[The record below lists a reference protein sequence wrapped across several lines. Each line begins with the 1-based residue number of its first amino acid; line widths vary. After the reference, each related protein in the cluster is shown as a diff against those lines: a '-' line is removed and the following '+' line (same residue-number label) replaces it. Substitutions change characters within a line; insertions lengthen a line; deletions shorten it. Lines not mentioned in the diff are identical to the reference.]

1 MLCNK
6 ASPNSTTPTA
16 LLLMRLYIHWTVCPW
31 LRPLDWGLVVQDVLS
46 HVEARWLW
54 RSVGAEG
61 QQDDGGDWAMC
72 LSLPRRQPKGRS
84 TCSYPYVNSYPA
96 YLKNSRGRANT
107 GLHTTTFPVSACVT
121 FSTVALTQA
130 GQVAQPAEIQVGR

>member
-1 MLCNK
+1 MCNK
-6 ASPNSTTPTA
+6 ASPNSTTPTV

-54 RSVGAEG
+54 WSVGAEG

-84 TCSYPYVNSYPA
+84 TCSYPYIDSYPA
-96 YLKNSRGRANT
+96 YVKNSRGRATYGSTYNHLP
-107 GLHTTTFPVSACVT
+107 GLGLGHIFHCCIDPGRS
-121 FSTVALTQA
+121 
-130 GQVAQPAEIQVGR
+130 GGPASRDSSG